1 MGFTRRNTILR
12 RLIILTAVLVLFEG
26 IGTAKATQVGK
37 SISFGIQSVRTNT
50 IRPFEPVERDMLSIY
65 DLVYESLVQIDENY
79 LPQPYLAERW
89 EESSGGKYWT
99 FYLRRDVSF
108 TDGTPL
114 TAADVVASAQ
124 YILDRANDENIT
136 DHGFYSNLKYFVSG
150 ISAKDDYT
158 VTVKTSRP
166 YFGLLYAMTFRHQAL
181 SARRISMACE
191 FPRIFHWLDTTESSK
206 CSVSTPA

>member
-1 MGFTRRNTILR
+1 
-12 RLIILTAVLVLFEG
+12 
-26 IGTAKATQVGK
+26 
-37 SISFGIQSVRTNT
+37 
-50 IRPFEPVERDMLSIY
+50 MLSIY

-79 LPQPYLAERW
+79 MPQPYLAERW

-124 YILDRANDENIT
+124 YILDKANDENIT

-166 YFGLLYAMTFRHQAL
+166 YFGLLYAMTFPVVPAAYVKSLPAHLFTMKLPQPAANCAMPVKVPMVDFGNM
-181 SARRISMACE
+181 S
-191 FPRIFHWLDTTESSK
+191 PTTEY
-206 CSVSTPA
+206 TFALHA